1 MAEPRG
7 DMRVPVPSGTSSA
20 CLTATGAARAPAAPV
35 TLSYPA
41 LNSGLGAQLQLL
53 HKMQLATRARE
64 A

>member
-1 MAEPRG
+1 
-7 DMRVPVPSGTSSA
+7 MRVLVPGDTGSA
-20 CLTATGAARAPAAPV
+20 CITATGAARAPAAPV

-41 LNSGLGAQLQLL
+41 LNSGLGTQLQLL